1 MNGYL
6 SVISL
11 LRADGQVG
19 LLIGGSG
26 VNTARVFPG
35 DAPQS
40 AAYPHITVETFDVEV
55 FDSKDGVSV
64 VEHEMVSVKYMAELE
79 NTLYDLAERGR
90 DALDGQSGTI
100 NGRVIDNIRYM
111 GFESYD
117 VNITNKRIRV
127 HEQNYEVRVRN

>member
-26 VNTARVFPG
+26 VATARVYPG
-35 DAPQS
+35 DAPQG
-40 AAYPHITVETFDVEV
+40 ATYPHVCVETFDVEV

-64 VEHEMVSVKYMAELE
+64 VEHEMVKVMYMSESE
-79 NTLYDLAERGR
+79 STLYDLAEKGR

-100 NGRVIDNIRYM
+100 NGRIIDYIRYM
-111 GFESYD
+111 GFSTYD
-117 VNITNKRIRV
+117 VNVTNKRIRV
-127 HEQNYEVRVRN
+127 HEQDYQVRVRN